1 MSKLPPHLVEL
12 IYDALLKS
20 YWRKDALKAFL
31 RRMYVSGS
39 VLSQLDTTDT
49 KRVCLDRLFP
59 LLEATAKGPSVILD
73 IAKALCQQTS
83 FPDLLKW
90 EDSAQKIEEAR
101 RAVTALKS
109 YMNLHDEASE
119 REQAQGERRKRAA
132 AEQGMAVRARTEL
145 ANLKSRLESLTSQL
159 GTQQAGYDFQTWLY
173 DLLDYEDID
182 NRRPYH
188 AGGRQI
194 DGSLTLDGTTY
205 LVEAKYTGDQ
215 SSAPDIDSL
224 KSKVDSKADNTMGV
238 FISISGY
245 SSVAKDVASSAKSPL
260 LLLDY
265 NHLYMVLNG
274 ISTMKEVIQRVRRHS
289 SQTGRAY
296 LSVAEFG
303 G

>member
-1 MSKLPPHLVEL
+1 MNKLHPHLVEL
-12 IYDALLKS
+12 VYDTLLKS

-31 RRMYVSGS
+31 RRMSVSAS
-39 VLSQLDTTDT
+39 ALSQLETTDT
-49 KRVCLDRLFP
+49 KRVWLDRLFP
-59 LLEATAKGPSVILD
+59 LLEATPTGQSIILD
-73 IAKALCQQTS
+73 IAKALCRQTT
-83 FPDLLKW
+83 FPDLMKW
-90 EDSAQKIEEAR
+90 EDAVQKIEEAS
-101 RAVTALKS
+101 RAVEILKS
-109 YMNLHDEASE
+109 YMNLQDEASE
-119 REQAQGERRKRAA
+119 REQEQNERRKRSA
-132 AEQGMAVRARTEL
+132 AEQSKAVRALTDL
-145 ANLKSRLESLTSQL
+145 ANLKCRLESLTSQL
-159 GTQQAGYDFQTWLY
+159 GTQQAGYDFQKWLY

-182 NRRPYH
+182 NRRPYV

-260 LLLDY
+260 LLLDH

-296 LSVAEFG
+296 LPVAEFG